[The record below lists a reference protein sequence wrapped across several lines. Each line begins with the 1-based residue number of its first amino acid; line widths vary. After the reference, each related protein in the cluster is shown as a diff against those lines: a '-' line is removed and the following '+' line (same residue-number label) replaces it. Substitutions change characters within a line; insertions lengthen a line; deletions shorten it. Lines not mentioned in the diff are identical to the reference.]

1 MNEPQMDLT
10 GSRILAVDDVPA
22 NLDVLLETLEEAG
35 YEVLVANDG
44 ETALDVAANAR
55 PDLILLDVMM
65 PGIDGFETCRRF
77 KADSSLREIP
87 VIFLT
92 ARDDIESVVEGFD
105 TGGLDYV
112 VKPFSAKEL
121 LARVDAV
128 LRRSPQRSADV
139 EALRFDGR
147 MIDLARREVTS
158 ADGSTRQLTDREVAI
173 LRYLAVSRKRAVDR
187 RELLQHVWG
196 LNPRGI
202 HTRTVDI
209 HIARLREKIEEDPAD
224 PRIILTVRGKGYM
237 LAETVQEVGEVA
249 S

>member
-1 MNEPQMDLT
+1 M
-10 GSRILAVDDVPA
+10 SRPVVLVVEDDTAIRRGLVDA
-22 NLDVLLETLEEAG
+22 LRYAG
-35 YEVLVANDG
+35 YEVLESDNGSGGLELAIESPV
-44 ETALDVAANAR
+44 
-55 PDLILLDVMM
+55 DLVLLDVML
-65 PGIDGFETCRRF
+65 PKLNGFGVLKELRR
-77 KADSSLREIP
+77 SQPTLP
-87 VIFLT
+87 VIMVT
-92 ARDDIESVVEGFD
+92 ARGAEEDRVR
-105 TGGLDYV
+105 GLTDGADDYV

-202 HTRTVDI
+202 HTRTVDM

>member
-1 MNEPQMDLT
+1 M
-10 GSRILAVDDVPA
+10 SRPVVLVVEDDTAIRRGLVDA
-22 NLDVLLETLEEAG
+22 LRYAG
-35 YEVLVANDG
+35 YEVLESDNGSGGLELAIESPV
-44 ETALDVAANAR
+44 
-55 PDLILLDVMM
+55 DLVLLDVML
-65 PGIDGFETCRRF
+65 PKLNGFGVLKELRRGQPT
-77 KADSSLREIP
+77 LP
-87 VIFLT
+87 VIMVT
-92 ARDDIESVVEGFD
+92 ARGAEEDRVR
-105 TGGLDYV
+105 GLTDGADDYV

-202 HTRTVDI
+202 HTRTVDM

>member
-1 MNEPQMDLT
+1 M
-10 GSRILAVDDVPA
+10 SRPVVLVVEDDTAIRRGLVDA
-22 NLDVLLETLEEAG
+22 LRYAG
-35 YEVLVANDG
+35 YEVLESDNGSGGLELAIESPV
-44 ETALDVAANAR
+44 
-55 PDLILLDVMM
+55 DLVLLDVML
-65 PGIDGFETCRRF
+65 PKLNGFGVLKELRR
-77 KADSSLREIP
+77 SQPTLP
-87 VIFLT
+87 VIMVT
-92 ARDDIESVVEGFD
+92 ARGAEEDRVR
-105 TGGLDYV
+105 GLTDGADDYV

-202 HTRTVDI
+202 HTRTVDM

-237 LAETVQEVGEVA
+237 LAETVQEAGEVA

>member
-1 MNEPQMDLT
+1 M
-10 GSRILAVDDVPA
+10 SRPVVLVVEDDTAIRRGLVDA
-22 NLDVLLETLEEAG
+22 LRYAG
-35 YEVLVANDG
+35 YEVLESDNGSGGLELAIESPV
-44 ETALDVAANAR
+44 
-55 PDLILLDVMM
+55 DLVLLDVML
-65 PGIDGFETCRRF
+65 PKLDGFGVLKELRR
-77 KADSSLREIP
+77 SQPTLP
-87 VIFLT
+87 VIMVT
-92 ARDDIESVVEGFD
+92 ARGAEEDRVR
-105 TGGLDYV
+105 GLTDGADDYV

-147 MIDLARREVTS
+147 TIDLARREVTL

-202 HTRTVDI
+202 YTRTVDM